1 MITIFRTML
10 IGIFRDIHTLF
21 WTIAFPLALLA
32 GLGIYFDNPA
42 YSERLLAGVL
52 TMNVL
57 FGATM
62 VTAFYVMA
70 HRDGRCHSCRRIGR
84 PGMGAARHPG
94 RIHRALH
101 DHRDIDLPLGCR
113 AGRVEAEAA
122 HACDVWLTH
131 VFRRGRDAL
140 DFC

>member
-10 IGIFRDIHTLF
+10 IGVFRDIHTLF
-21 WTIAFPLALLA
+21 WTIAFPLAVLA

-62 VTAFYVMA
+62 VTAQRSSIREA
-70 HRDGRCHSCRRIGR
+70 Q
-84 PGMGAARHPG
+84 
-94 RIHRALH
+94 
-101 DHRDIDLPLGCR
+101 
-113 AGRVEAEAA
+113 AGRLQHATNSLARPAHYPREGTDSSANANSPRLRQVEA
-122 HACDVWLTH
+122 DSR
-131 VFRRGRDAL
+131 FRSPAN
-140 DFC
+140 

>member
-1 MITIFRTML
+1 MITIIRTML

-21 WTIAFPLALLA
+21 WNIAFPLALLA

-62 VTAFYVMA
+62 VTAQRSSIREA
-70 HRDGRCHSCRRIGR
+70 QAGRLQHATNSLARPPIIGVKGRLLPPTPIARGSGKWKRTAASARRRIESR
-84 PGMGAARHPG
+84 QPLHPG
-94 RIHRALH
+94 
-101 DHRDIDLPLGCR
+101 
-113 AGRVEAEAA
+113 
-122 HACDVWLTH
+122 
-131 VFRRGRDAL
+131 
-140 DFC
+140 